1 MFYLAGNA
9 EPTNS
14 EEFIHALDGGVREVL
29 IFPPNAKVVT
39 FSGEYPAFDSL
50 LVDLTDSRL
59 DASHQL
65 QKPTSQGPAKA
76 GITAKTLQVSAN
88 PLWIDAGRLSLKLMA
103 QGVVL
108 SYATD
113 ASGRRML
120 VPVSSEQGS
129 LTVEISRADL
139 EALILTRATIAAAQ
153 QGAKITGLELKL
165 TARGE
170 RSLAIDLRVHAKKM
184 MMAGIVRISGNID
197 IDDALTARLSHMECA
212 GDGVAGKIAAG
223 FLSPKIKQVDG
234 RSFPL
239 ADESLNGLRLRDLR
253 ITSVDPVRIVAAFG
267 N

>member
-1 MFYLAGNA
+1 MFYLAGSA

-14 EEFIHALDGGVREVL
+14 EEFIHAVDGGIREVL
-29 IFPPNAKVVT
+29 SFGSNAKIIT
-39 FSGEYPAFDSL
+39 FAGDYPAFDAL
-50 LVDLTDSRL
+50 HVNLTDSRL
-59 DASHQL
+59 DASHPP
-65 QKPTSQGPAKA
+65 QKPGSHGVAKA
-76 GITAKTLQVSAN
+76 DITAKTLQVIAH
-88 PLWIDAGRLSLKLMA
+88 PLRIDAGRISLKLMA
-103 QGVVL
+103 HAVTLG
-108 SYATD
+108 YATD

-120 VPVSSEQGS
+120 VPVSSERGS
-129 LTVEISRADL
+129 LSVEISRADL
-139 EALILTRATIAAAQ
+139 EALILARATIAAAQ

-165 TARGE
+165 TAHGE

-184 MMAGIVRISGNID
+184 MMAGIVRISGNIEV
-197 IDDALTARLSHMECA
+197 DDTFTARLSQMECA
-212 GDGVAGKIAAG
+212 GEGVAGKIAAG